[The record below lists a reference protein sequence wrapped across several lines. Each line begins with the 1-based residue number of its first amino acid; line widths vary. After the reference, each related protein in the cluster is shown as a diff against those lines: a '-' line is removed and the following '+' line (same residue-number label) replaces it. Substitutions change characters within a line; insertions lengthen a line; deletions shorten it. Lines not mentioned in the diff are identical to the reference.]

1 MRYDLPDAVKAV
13 AEARNKLRAQYR
25 HHKLKNDKYLEFTP
39 DGKFVGD
46 LGEAIAAELFDLE
59 LDPGK
64 HIDGFTRCEARRPVQ
79 IKATGRLKGTFQFR
93 KSDYADHKKVHLIAI
108 RIDWD
113 DCKYEIVY
121 NGPESDVRPKWKD
134 AEFRAKDVTVSK
146 MIAAQNAVDDS
157 LKLMVVNAP
166 TKQWDH

>member
-1 MRYDLPDAVKAV
+1 MYDLPTAVKAV

-25 HHKLKNDKYLEFTP
+25 HHKLKNEKYLEFTP

-64 HIDGFTRCEARRPVQ
+64 HIDGYTKCAERRPVQ
-79 IKATGRLKGTFQFR
+79 IKATGRSKGTFQFR
-93 KSDYADHKKVHLIAI
+93 KSDYADHLKVHLLAI

-113 DCKYEIVY
+113 SCKYEVVY
-121 NGPESDVRPKWKD
+121 NGPESKVRPIWK
-134 AEFRAKDVTVSK
+134 ASESRAKDVTLGQ
-146 MIAAQNAVDDS
+146 MIKAQQTVPRSSMLQPIAIKV
-157 LKLMVVNAP
+157 A
-166 TKQWDH
+166 

>member
-1 MRYDLPDAVKAV
+1 MKYDLPEAVRVV

-25 HHKLKNDKYLEFTP
+25 HHRLKNDKSLEFTP

-64 HIDGFTRCEARRPVQ
+64 HVDGYTRCKERKPVQ
-79 IKATGRLKGTFQFR
+79 VKATGRPKGTFQFR
-93 KSDYADHKKVHLIAI
+93 KSDYADHNKVHLIAI

-113 DCKYEIVY
+113 NCEFDVVY
-121 NGPESDVRPKWKD
+121 NGPESKVRPQWED
-134 AEFRAKDVTVSK
+134 NEFRAKDVTVSR
-146 MIAAQNAVDDS
+146 MMQ
-157 LKLMVVNAP
+157 
-166 TKQWDH
+166 KQTEVGDADRLPIIDVPKKQ